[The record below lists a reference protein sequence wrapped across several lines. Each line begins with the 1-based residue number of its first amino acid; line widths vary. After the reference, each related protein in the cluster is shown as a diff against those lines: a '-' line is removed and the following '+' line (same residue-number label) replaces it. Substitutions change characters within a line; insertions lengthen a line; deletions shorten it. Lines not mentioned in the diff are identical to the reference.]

1 MVPEPGQQV
10 RLLGWGTTPGG
21 KEVRAIS
28 EPYTNTKG
36 EVVVRVTEEQEYKDA
51 LREGRR
57 AIGMPWPVKQMVIL
71 SPSETLDAP
80 ETAAEEP
87 ASTDVPPD
95 RETPSSRP
103 ERRSLWR
110 RFFGFE

>member
-10 RLLGWGTTPGG
+10 RLLGWGTTPAG

-28 EPYTNTKG
+28 EPYTNPKG

-51 LREGRR
+51 LWEGRR
-57 AIGMPWPVKQMVIL
+57 AIGIPWSVKQMVIL
-71 SPSETLDAP
+71 SPLETLDAP
-80 ETAAEEP
+80 ETSTKEP
-87 ASTDVPPD
+87 TGVDVPPE

-103 ERRSLWR
+103 SWWK
-110 RFFGFE
+110 FWS